1 MKRTRILTLL
11 LLLAILA
18 ASVLAGLLIG
28 AASPSELFDPANR
41 VILLDLR
48 IPRVLLAGLCGAALA
63 LAGLVFQSLLANPLA
78 EPYTLGISGGAAL
91 GAGLAGLVPLTG
103 LLSVGLVRPVF
114 AAGGSLLAV
123 GLIFF
128 LAERRKFSSDGVV
141 LAGVVTSYLFSSFV
155 LFLYAILR
163 PLQLQNV
170 MLWLMGDLSSASPQ
184 TVLAVTPVFLVFF
197 IFFLLIRNEMD
208 ILSFGEEKASAL
220 GLDAGRARRLIF
232 LLASL
237 MTGLCV
243 AVAGVIGFVGLIVP
257 QLMRKL
263 IGGRHDRLIP
273 ASLCAGASFLILCD
287 AFSRSVIRPVEL
299 PVGVV
304 TGLCGGIFFLAT
316 FLRRR
321 SSVA

>member
-1 MKRTRILTLL
+1 
-11 LLLAILA
+11 
-18 ASVLAGLLIG
+18 
-28 AASPSELFDPANR
+28 
-41 VILLDLR
+41 
-48 IPRVLLAGLCGAALA
+48 
-63 LAGLVFQSLLANPLA
+63 
-78 EPYTLGISGGAAL
+78 
-91 GAGLAGLVPLTG
+91 
-103 LLSVGLVRPVF
+103 
-114 AAGGSLLAV
+114 
-123 GLIFF
+123 
-128 LAERRKFSSDGVV
+128 
-141 LAGVVTSYLFSSFV
+141 
-155 LFLYAILR
+155 
-163 PLQLQNV
+163 